1 MEGDTNGALL
11 LSFGHQHDL
20 GVGAVHRRVAT
31 CGSVGMSERGH
42 FGRRVFLA
50 PSARRQRVDKAFD
63 FAPVFMPNDEALI
76 AASIKPAHLWRR

>member
-20 GVGAVHRRVAT
+20 GVGAVHRSVAT

-76 AASIKPAHLWRR
+76 AASIKPAHL